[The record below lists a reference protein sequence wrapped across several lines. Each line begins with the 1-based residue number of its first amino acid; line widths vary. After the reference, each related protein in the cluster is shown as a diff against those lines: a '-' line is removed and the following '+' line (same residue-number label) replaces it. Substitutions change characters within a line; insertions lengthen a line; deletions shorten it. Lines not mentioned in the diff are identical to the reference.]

1 MGEEDEEDYGA
12 LIYRESQLRKAEV
25 VAKNTKKRNKDSSAD
40 VSQFVLLHHLKS
52 VQKTKPSKKKRK
64 LNVTHQWN
72 EEEEWIYS
80 TICFSSKYL
89 AWGFCNWRAL
99 SNNHAAMEGRS

>member
-52 VQKTKPSKKKRK
+52 VQKTNLQRRSESHQQKRRNRLRGKLSKA
-64 LNVTHQWN
+64 
-72 EEEEWIYS
+72 E
-80 TICFSSKYL
+80 
-89 AWGFCNWRAL
+89 
-99 SNNHAAMEGRS
+99 